1 MDTKYYVLNIEDP
14 DDISVLKKGMYV
26 YIFLRSELKYY
37 GRISFIKKD
46 RFHVING
53 NKLRRYI
60 YATVRTG
67 TQIVVP
73 NIPQNMEILKQYEF
87 SDKIHR
93 LKEKF
98 KDYL

>member
-14 DDISVLKKGMYV
+14 DDTSVLKKGMFV
-26 YIFLRSELKYY
+26 YIFLRSELRYY
-37 GRISFIKKD
+37 GKISFVAKD
-46 RFHVING
+46 RFHVMNG
-53 NKLRRYI
+53 NKKRRYI

-67 TQIVVP
+67 TQIVFP
-73 NIPQNMEILKQYEF
+73 NISQNMTILKKYEF
-87 SDKIHR
+87 ADKIQQ